1 MNNQRNLM
9 IVLLIMVLWFAMFFF
24 FAKLGLAAD
33 IKTAWDASDGAAGY
47 KIQMSTDIG
56 ATWSE
61 PRDAGNNTTFTWMG
75 APDTGLLLF
84 RAAAYNQSQE
94 VIRYEAGAWY
104 NGSWKPPASPTG
116 LGLK

>member
-1 MNNQRNLM
+1 M
-9 IVLLIMVLWFAMFFF
+9 IVMLAMLLCFIMLTCFVR
-24 FAKLGLAAD
+24 LGLAAD
-33 IKTAWDASDGAAGY
+33 INTAWDASTGAAGY
-47 KIQMSTDIG
+47 KVQMSADMG

-61 PRDAGNNTTFTWMG
+61 PRDAGNNTTFIWKD

>member
-1 MNNQRNLM
+1 MLAM
-9 IVLLIMVLWFAMFFF
+9 LLWFAMFLFF
-24 FAKLGLAAD
+24 IRLGFAAD
-33 IKTAWDASDGAAGY
+33 IKTAWDASAG
-47 KIQMSTDIG
+47 G
-56 ATWSE
+56 LLATKSKLALTWELPGRS
-61 PRDAGNNTTFTWMG
+61 PGMQANSTTFTWDG

-104 NGSWKPPASPTG
+104 NGSWKPPANPTG